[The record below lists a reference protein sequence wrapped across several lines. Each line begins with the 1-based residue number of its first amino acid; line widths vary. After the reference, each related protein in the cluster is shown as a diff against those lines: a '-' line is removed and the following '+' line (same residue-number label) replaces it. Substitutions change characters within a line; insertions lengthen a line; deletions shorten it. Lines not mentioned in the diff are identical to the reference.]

1 MLFPFMATNEEND
14 QVTTSSIYKEYDF
27 DFDKGVLTGKVVEG
41 KDAVKVWI
49 YKALMT
55 KRYIH
60 DIYSWDY
67 GQDIEELIGQGYDKG
82 FIDSEVERRIKDC
95 LSVNDKIES
104 CTNFDI
110 RLVNDKLNISFTV
123 NTVFGEVLINV

>member
-41 KDAVKVWI
+41 KDAIKVWI

-55 KRYIH
+55 KRYVH

-67 GQDIEELIGQGYDKG
+67 GQDLEELIGQGYDKG

>member
-14 QVTTSSIYKEYDF
+14 QATTSSIYKEYDF

-41 KDAVKVWI
+41 KEAVKVWI

-55 KRYIH
+55 KRYVH

-67 GQDIEELIGQGYDKG
+67 GQDLEELIGQGYDKG

-95 LSVNDKIES
+95 LSVNEKIES
-104 CTNFDI
+104 CADFDI
-110 RLVNDKLNISFTV
+110 SLVNDRLNVSFTV
-123 NTVFGEVLINV
+123 NTVFGEVSINV